1 MHPSLRKA
9 AILVSALD
17 SAAADQLLDQMGEQ
31 QAARVR
37 HAVME
42 LDDVDPGEQEAILA
56 EFFGQP
62 QEHATPDDGVELAL
76 SSSSASSSSAD
87 LRQASESVSTPRFQ
101 FLHDAAS
108 DELAR
113 RLRDEHP
120 QLIALVVAHL
130 SAEKA
135 AELLEHLPRSLREEV
150 LDRLF
155 EVDDADAQVIAELES
170 ALQRMF
176 AGVSRGR
183 RQSGP
188 RHDHVQAILGHLQ
201 RSSQEIA
208 VHAQPANKCEN
219 SQSRLEKRQ
228 TQRRT
233 LPQDVASATP
243 KIAFE
248 QMMSLSTADFYAVFE
263 EADPRVVMLALAGA
277 PRRLFE
283 RYIAQFS
290 TSRALE
296 FERHLEQLR
305 PLRLRD
311 VAAAQQELATLAG
324 RRWQAAKS
332 AAEKPRRFAAAA

>member
-1 MHPSLRKA
+1 MNPSLRKA

-17 SAAADQLLDQMGEQ
+17 SAAADQLLEQMGEQ

-37 HAVME
+37 NAVMG
-42 LDDVDPGEQEAILA
+42 LDNVDPGEQEAILA

-62 QEHATPDDGVELAL
+62 QDHAAADHGVELML
-76 SSSSASSSSAD
+76 SSSTSD
-87 LRQASESVSTPRFQ
+87 LRQTSESPSTPRFQ
-101 FLHDAAS
+101 FLHNAAS
-108 DELAR
+108 DELAG

-120 QLIALVVAHL
+120 QLIALVVVHL

-150 LDRLF
+150 LDRLV
-155 EVDDADAQVIAELES
+155 EVDDANIEVIAELES

-176 AGVSRGR
+176 AGVSRGSR
-183 RQSGP
+183 WNGP

-201 RSSQEIA
+201 RNSQRSAA
-208 VHAQPANKCEN
+208 VAPHPANREN
-219 SQSRLEKRQ
+219 SPTTIEMRQ

-233 LPQDVASATP
+233 LPQDVPTAIP
-243 KIAFE
+243 EIAFE
-248 QMMSLSTADFYAVFE
+248 QMMSLSAADFFAVFD

-324 RRWQAAKS
+324 RRWQTARV
-332 AAEKPRRFAAAA
+332 AAEKSRRFAAAA